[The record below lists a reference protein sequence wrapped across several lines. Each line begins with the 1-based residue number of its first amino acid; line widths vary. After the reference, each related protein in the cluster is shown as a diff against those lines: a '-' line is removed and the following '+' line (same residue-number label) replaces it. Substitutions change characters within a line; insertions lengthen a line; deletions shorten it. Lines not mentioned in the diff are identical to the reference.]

1 MVLNFPLGRPVKK
14 EPLRFSSS
22 PANDV
27 LGEELNLRDDHFA
40 LNAPAATEMQENVSY
55 QDEELVFFRSVVFSP
70 EVPIRL
76 DYHGKSVNMDQVCQI
91 NLYKLLVALIR
102 LQKALLFLI

>member
-1 MVLNFPLGRPVKK
+1 MSDIALHFVLGRPVKR

-27 LGEELNLRDDHFA
+27 LGEELNLQDDHFA
-40 LNAPAATEMQENVSY
+40 MNVPVATQMQDNVSC

-76 DYHGKSVNMDQVCQI
+76 DYHGKSVNMDQVCQRI
-91 NLYKLLVALIR
+91 CVN
-102 LQKALLFLI
+102 F

>member
-1 MVLNFPLGRPVKK
+1 MRLFEMMFSSNFALGRPLNR

-27 LGEELNLRDDHFA
+27 IGEELNIHDDHFA
-40 LNAPAATEMQENVSY
+40 LNAPTTNQIKDNLTPQE
-55 QDEELVFFRSVVFSP
+55 EELVFFRSVVFSP

-76 DYHGKSVNMDQVCQI
+76 DYHGKSVNMDQVCQ
-91 NLYKLLVALIR
+91 NEP
-102 LQKALLFLI
+102 F